1 MEVFDIIE
9 RTVLIC
15 WDQVVRWA
23 ALVAAVLIAKEVA
36 AALVTT
42 RLMPV
47 HRDNAAI
54 AAPSRN

>member
-1 MEVFDIIE
+1 MEVVDILE
-9 RTVLIC
+9 RTALIS

-23 ALVAAVLIAKEVA
+23 ALVAAMLIAKAMA

-47 HRDNAAI
+47 HRDKAAI

>member
-1 MEVFDIIE
+1 MEVVDILE
-9 RTVLIC
+9 RTALIS

-23 ALVAAVLIAKEVA
+23 ALVAAVLIAKAMA

-47 HRDNAAI
+47 RRDKAAI

>member
-1 MEVFDIIE
+1 MGVVDIMKH
-9 RTVLIC
+9 TALIA
-15 WDQVVRWA
+15 WDQVVRLA
-23 ALVAAVLIAKEVA
+23 ALVAAVLIAKGMA
-36 AALVTT
+36 AALGTS

>member
-1 MEVFDIIE
+1 MEVVDIMG
-9 RTVLIC
+9 RTALIS

-23 ALVAAVLIAKEVA
+23 ALVAAVLIAKAMA

-54 AAPSRN
+54 ATPNQN